1 MVYDI
6 NGHLPQLVD
15 DLVKDFREANI
26 DRCELD
32 KTVISKI
39 IKDNVFH
46 SNLKQCET
54 HRDNQQKRVLDDW
67 FKAIETI
74 RNNQDNKKL
83 EDIVL
88 NIGLS
93 QNKRDEGITRAER
106 DYWETVIAKLM
117 EYNQKEY
124 QRILKEQTEM
134 HG

>member
-39 IKDNVFH
+39 IKDQGFQQ
-46 SNLKQCET
+46 NLVQCEQ
-54 HRDNQQKRVLDDW
+54 HRNNQQKQVLSDW
-67 FKAIETI
+67 FKAIENL
-74 RNNQDNKKL
+74 RNNQHDKKL

-88 NIGLS
+88 DIGLS
-93 QNKRDEGITRAER
+93 QNKRDEGLTKAER
-106 DYWETVIAKLM
+106 DYWETIIAKLM

-124 QRILKEQTEM
+124 TRLLKEETET
-134 HG
+134 HE